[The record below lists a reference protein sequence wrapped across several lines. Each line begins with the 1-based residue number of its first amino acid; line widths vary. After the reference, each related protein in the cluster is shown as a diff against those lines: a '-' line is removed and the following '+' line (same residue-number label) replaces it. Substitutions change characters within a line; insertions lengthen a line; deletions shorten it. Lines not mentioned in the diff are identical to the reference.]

1 MRVNI
6 NQIAA
11 LAQVSKG
18 TVSKALNGQ
27 KGVGDETRQR
37 ILSLVEALEYQP
49 DSTGRALARKQTG
62 SIGLL
67 IPHEG
72 IASFMGLYWPM
83 VLAGVAKRAS
93 ELQLNLML
101 LTLPK
106 EGDTTQAARQILGK
120 KLVDGLIIGG
130 DILDSEFFARL
141 VRSGMNFVLVGQN
154 PDIRHACVDVDN
166 TLCTDR
172 IMRHILSRGYQRVGA
187 IFGPLEFPYSKDRR
201 EGYRTA
207 LHRAGLTW
215 TAETSSRYLSGET
228 TAALS
233 QMLDDHPDM
242 DALFVAA
249 GGHFLLDCLEVLRG
263 RGITI
268 PQFGLGAFDDY
279 PFLNFISPK
288 VTAVR
293 QPGEALGMR
302 AVDLLT
308 DVIEGRALADTVLRL
323 DGSLIVRES
332 CGEATDRP
340 DGSPP
345 QIL

>member
-1 MRVNI
+1 MRMNI
-6 NQIAA
+6 NQIAE

-27 KGVGDETRQR
+27 KGVGEETRRR
-37 ILSLVEALEYQP
+37 ILSLVDALDYQP

-106 EGDTTQAARQILGK
+106 EGDTTLAARQILGK

-130 DILDSEFFARL
+130 DILDSGFFARL
-141 VRSGMNFVLVGQN
+141 VQSKMHFVLVGQN
-154 PDIRHACVDVDN
+154 PEIRHACVDVDN
-166 TLCTDR
+166 ALCTDQM
-172 IMRHILSRGYQRVGA
+172 MRHILSQGYTKIGA

-201 EGYRTA
+201 DGYRAA
-207 LHRAGLTW
+207 LAREGIAW
-215 TAETSSRYLSGET
+215 TAEASSRYITNET
-228 TAALS
+228 TAALV
-233 QMLDDHPDM
+233 QMLDAHPDM
-242 DALFVAA
+242 DALYVAA
-249 GGHFLLDCLEVLRG
+249 GGHFLLDCLEVLRN
-263 RGITI
+263 RGVQI

-279 PFLNFISPK
+279 PFLNFISPQ
-288 VTAVR
+288 VTAIR
-293 QPGEALGMR
+293 QPGEDLGIR

-308 DVIEGRALADTVLRL
+308 EMIDGRASIDTLIKL
-323 DGSLIVRES
+323 EGSLIVRKS
-332 CGEATDRP
+332 CGE
-340 DGSPP
+340 
-345 QIL
+345 

>member
-1 MRVNI
+1 MRMNI
-6 NQIAA
+6 NQIAE

-27 KGVGDETRQR
+27 KGVGEETRRR
-37 ILSLVEALEYQP
+37 ILSLVDALEYQP

-106 EGDTTQAARQILGK
+106 EGDTTLAARQILGK

-130 DILDSEFFARL
+130 DILDSDFFARL
-141 VRSGMNFVLVGQN
+141 VQSKMHFVLLGQN
-154 PDIRHACVDVDN
+154 PEIRHACVDVDN
-166 TLCTDR
+166 ALCTDLM
-172 IMRHILSRGYQRVGA
+172 MRHILSQGYTRIGA

-207 LHRAGLTW
+207 LAREGIAW
-215 TAETSSRYLSGET
+215 TAEASSRYITTET
-228 TAALS
+228 TEALVR
-233 QMLDDHPDM
+233 MLDAHPDM
-242 DALFVAA
+242 DALYVAA
-249 GGHFLLDCLEVLRG
+249 GGHFLLDCLDVLRN
-263 RGITI
+263 RGIQI
-268 PQFGLGAFDDY
+268 PEFGLGAFDDY

-288 VTAVR
+288 VTAIR
-293 QPGEALGMR
+293 QPGEDLGIR

-308 DVIEGRALADTVLRL
+308 ELIDGRAPIDTLIKL
-323 DGSLIVRES
+323 EGSLIVRQS
-332 CGEATDRP
+332 CGE
-340 DGSPP
+340 
-345 QIL
+345 

>member
-6 NQIAA
+6 NQIAE
-11 LAQVSKG
+11 LARVSKG

-27 KGVGDETRQR
+27 KGVGDETRRR

-49 DSTGRALARKQTG
+49 DSTGRALARKRTG

-83 VLAGVAKRAS
+83 ILAGVAKRAS

-101 LTLPK
+101 LTLPR

-130 DILDSEFFARL
+130 DILDSGFFARL
-141 VRSGMNFVLVGQN
+141 VQSGMPFVLVGQN
-154 PDIRHACVDVDN
+154 PEIRHACVDVDN
-166 TLCTDR
+166 ALCTDR
-172 IMRHILSRGYQRVGA
+172 LMRHILSQGYTRVGA
-187 IFGPLEFPYSKDRR
+187 LFGPLEFPYSKDRR
-201 EGYRTA
+201 EGYRAA
-207 LHRAGLTW
+207 LVRAGLTW
-215 TAETSSRYLSGET
+215 TAEASSRYITEET
-228 TAALS
+228 KAALGHL
-233 QMLDDHPDM
+233 LDTHPDM
-242 DALFVAA
+242 DALYVGA
-249 GGHFLLDCLEVLRG
+249 GGHFLLDCLDVLRS

-268 PQFGLGAFDDY
+268 PRFGLGAFDDY

-288 VTAVR
+288 VTAIR
-293 QPGEALGMR
+293 QPGEDLGMR

-308 DVIEGRALADTVLRL
+308 DVIEGRAASDVLVSL
-323 DGSLIVRES
+323 DGTLVVRES
-332 CGEATDRP
+332 CGEATEQVP
-340 DGSPP
+340 D
-345 QIL
+345 